1 MKVISNTPFFG
12 RFLGATKTVSIV
24 EMPKRNEK
32 YQLLYLTLFC
42 QKEQK
47 TVVAWL
53 CTGGEVKQCQS
64 SNSSLVLFSSKQAT
78 NQEKLF
84 CICEMSSFSARYMEA
99 IVLFTL

>member
-1 MKVISNTPFFG
+1 
-12 RFLGATKTVSIV
+12 
-24 EMPKRNEK
+24 MPKRNEK
-32 YQLLYLTLFC
+32 YELLYLTLFC

-47 TVVAWL
+47 TDKIMVVAWL

-78 NQEKLF
+78 NHEKLF